1 VEILFLAD
9 RTGHAGRTI
18 PASLT
23 KVPSFGEREM
33 PMEAAFLRHAGWP
46 TANNRKQKAGLTPA
60 FS

>member
-9 RTGHAGRTI
+9 RTGHRAEPF

-23 KVPSFGEREM
+23 KVPPFGEREM
-33 PMEAAFLRHAGWP
+33 PMGSGLLAPRGMADR
-46 TANNRKQKAGLTPA
+46 NKKAGLTPA